1 MRLAAS
7 QIFSRTARPAKTL
20 GTWVLM
26 PMPRRAI
33 SWAWAR
39 EMCCPRNST
48 RPWLGASWPVSIL
61 KNVLLPA
68 PFGPIRHRSS
78 PSSSAKLTSRTA
90 RTPPKFTPRSM
101 VCRSGAAIILLRRV
115 RFEVLALHGAAGA
128 PGQQPL
134 PQFGERRHK
143 AFRHQQY
150 ERDQDGAEDERGIG
164 ENLRPPVGAGGLV
177 CAQRRAEPLNA
188 DAADDRSDQRATAA
202 DDDPDDDLRRLGEA
216 EDVRADEVA
225 PVREQ
230 AAGKAGQRATDGEG
244 CKLVGPGVVAEELGT
259 PLVFADAD
267 DDPAEAA
274 CQQQAQSEI
283 GSQQRE
289 GGEIEHAFQI
299 DHGFLVAGD
308 IERGNSRNAV
318 ESAEP
323 RHADVEF
330 GPGRGIDGIEQ
341 DQGHRQRDDA
351 EIHLA
356 DTAVEHEISEQR
368 RKRRRKNDRKQERKR
383 AFAEVEHRDRV
394 GVGAKAEKCRLA
406 EA

>member
-7 QIFSRTARPAKTL
+7 QIFSRTARPSKTL

-33 SWAWAR
+33 SWAWAL
-39 EMCCPRNST
+39 EMSCPRKST

-134 PQFGERRHK
+134 PQFGKRRHK
-143 AFRHQQY
+143 TFRHQQY

-164 ENLRPPVGAGGLV
+164 EN
-177 CAQRRAEPLNA
+177 
-188 DAADDRSDQRATAA
+188 
-202 DDDPDDDLRRLGEA
+202 LRRLGEA

-244 CKLVGPGVVAEELGT
+244 CKLVGPRVVAEE
-259 PLVFADAD
+259 
-267 DDPAEAA
+267 
-274 CQQQAQSEI
+274 
-283 GSQQRE
+283 
-289 GGEIEHAFQI
+289 
-299 DHGFLVAGD
+299 
-308 IERGNSRNAV
+308 
-318 ESAEP
+318 
-323 RHADVEF
+323 F
-330 GPGRGIDGIEQ
+330 G
-341 DQGHRQRDDA
+341 
-351 EIHLA
+351 
-356 DTAVEHEISEQR
+356 
-368 RKRRRKNDRKQERKR
+368 
-383 AFAEVEHRDRV
+383 
-394 GVGAKAEKCRLA
+394 
-406 EA
+406 

>member
-7 QIFSRTARPAKTL
+7 QIFSRTARPSKTL

-33 SWAWAR
+33 SWAWAL
-39 EMCCPRNST
+39 EMSCPRNST

-164 ENLRPPVGAGGLV
+164 ENLRPPVGAGG
-177 CAQRRAEPLNA
+177 
-188 DAADDRSDQRATAA
+188 
-202 DDDPDDDLRRLGEA
+202 
-216 EDVRADEVA
+216 
-225 PVREQ
+225 
-230 AAGKAGQRATDGEG
+230 RATDGEG

-351 EIHLA
+351 EIHL
-356 DTAVEHEISEQR
+356 
-368 RKRRRKNDRKQERKR
+368 
-383 AFAEVEHRDRV
+383 
-394 GVGAKAEKCRLA
+394 
-406 EA
+406 